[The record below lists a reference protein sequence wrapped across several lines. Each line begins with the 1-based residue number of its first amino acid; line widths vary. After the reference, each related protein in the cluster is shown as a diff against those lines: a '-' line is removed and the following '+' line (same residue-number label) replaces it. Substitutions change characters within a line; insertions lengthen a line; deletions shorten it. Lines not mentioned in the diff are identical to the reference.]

1 MSVEAILAIQ
11 RTIGLYGQLL
21 DDLRMEEW
29 GRLFAEDAVW
39 AMPGVRLEGRE
50 RIVRG
55 VRKMEPDTPGL
66 VRHLAFTPVIELD
79 DENRAR
85 AWTDFLFLTRD
96 SLADPWKVL
105 LAGRYCD
112 VLVREEGMWRFKL
125 RVCDYDPGNRPA
137 VEFEPSPI
145 V

>member
-1 MSVEAILAIQ
+1 MSAESILAIQ

-29 GRLFAEDAVW
+29 CRLFTEDAVW
-39 AMPGVRLEGRE
+39 TMPGVRLEGRG
-50 RIVRG
+50 RIARG

-79 DENRAR
+79 GEDSAR
-85 AWTDFLFLTRD
+85 AWTDFLFLVRD
-96 SLADPWKVL
+96 NLSDPWKTL

-112 VLVREEGMWRFKL
+112 TLVREDEIWRFKV
-125 RVCDYDPGNRPA
+125 RVCDYDPGNRPDIA
-137 VEFEPSPI
+137 FEPSPS

>member
-1 MSVEAILAIQ
+1 MTADTILAIQ
-11 RTIGLYGQLL
+11 RTIALYGQLL
-21 DDLRMEEW
+21 DDLRMDDW
-29 GRLFAEDAVW
+29 CRLFTEDAVW
-39 AMPGVRLEGRE
+39 AMPGVRLEGRG
-50 RIVRG
+50 RIARG

-66 VRHLAFTPVIELD
+66 VRHVAFTPVIELD
-79 DENRAR
+79 GEDVAR

-112 VLVREEGMWRFKL
+112 TLVREDSAWRFKL
-125 RVCDYDPGNRPA
+125 RVCDYDPANVPD
-137 VEFEPSPI
+137 VPFEPSPI